1 MRFSLQREV
10 FLKPL
15 AQVVNVVERRQTLPV
30 LANLLVQVQ
39 GGLLSLTGTD
49 LEVEMVSRV
58 AVEDAEDGET
68 TIPAR
73 KLFEIVRALPDG
85 SRITIS
91 QSGERVSVQAGRSRF
106 TLSSLPPTDFPSL
119 DDVDATER
127 VQVPEAALKELIER
141 TAFAMAQ
148 QDVRYYLNG
157 LLFDLRESSLRCVAT
172 DGHRLAL
179 CEAGLEGTG
188 AMTKRQLIVPRKGVT
203 ELQRLLEGGDRILE
217 LEMGRGHL
225 RVKRDDVTF
234 TSKLIDGRFPDYEAV
249 VPIGADKEVR
259 IDRDVLRAA
268 LQRAAILSNEKY
280 RGVRMEVSP
289 GQLKISAHNPEQE
302 EAQEEVEA
310 DTRVDDLAVGF
321 NVGYVLDALGALK
334 DEQVILQLRDANSSA
349 LLREASNERCRHVIM
364 PLRL

>member
-30 LANLLVQVQ
+30 LANLLVQVKDGQ
-39 GGLLSLTGTD
+39 LSLTGTD
-49 LEVEMVSRV
+49 LEVEMIAR
-58 AVEDAEDGET
+58 ATVEDAQDGET

-85 SRITIS
+85 SRVTVS
-91 QSGERVSVQAGRSRF
+91 QTGDKVSVQAGRSRF
-106 TLSSLPPTDFPSL
+106 TLATLPANDFPS
-119 DDVDATER
+119 VDEVEATER
-127 VQVPEAALKELIER
+127 IAVPEATLKELIER

-157 LLFDLRESSLRCVAT
+157 LLFDLRDQTLRCVAT

-179 CEAGLEGTG
+179 CEAPLDQ
-188 AMTKRQLIVPRKGVT
+188 AVAAKRQIIVPRKGVT
-203 ELQRLLEGGDRILE
+203 ELQRLLEGGDRALE
-217 LEMGRGHL
+217 LEVGRSHI
-225 RVKRDDVTF
+225 RVKRDDVSF

-249 VPIGADKEVR
+249 IPIGADREVK
-259 IDRDVLRAA
+259 IDREVLRAA

-280 RGVRMEVSP
+280 RGVRVEISP
-289 GQLKISAHNPEQE
+289 GQLKINAHNPEQE

-310 DTRVDDLAVGF
+310 ETKIDGLAIGF
-321 NVGYVLDALGALK
+321 NVNYLMDALGALR
-334 DEQVILQLRDANSSA
+334 DEFIVIALRDANSSA
-349 LLREASNERCRHVIM
+349 LVREAGSEKCRHVVM

>member
-30 LANLLVQVQ
+30 LANLLVQVK
-39 GGLLSLTGTD
+39 GGQLSLTGTD
-49 LEVEMVSRV
+49 LEVEMVSRIGV
-58 AVEDAEDGET
+58 DDAQDGET

-85 SRITIS
+85 SKVTVS
-91 QSGERVSVQAGRSRF
+91 QSAEKITVQAGRSRF
-106 TLSSLPPTDFPSL
+106 TLASLPANDFPSI
-119 DDVDATER
+119 DEVEATER
-127 VQVPEAALKELIER
+127 VRVPEAALKELIER

-179 CEAGLEGTG
+179 CEAALEAG
-188 AMTKRQLIVPRKGVT
+188 ASTKRQIIVPRKGVT
-203 ELQRLLEGGDRILE
+203 ELQRLLEGGERELE
-217 LEMGRGHL
+217 LEMGRSHL

-249 VPIGADKEVR
+249 IPIGADKEVR
-259 IDRDVLRAA
+259 IDREVLRAS

-280 RGVRMEVSP
+280 RGVRIEVSP

-310 DTRVDDLAVGF
+310 ETRVSDLAVGF
-321 NVGYVLDALGALK
+321 NVNYLLDALTALR
-334 DEQVILQLRDANSSA
+334 DDNVVLALRDANSSA
-349 LLREASNERCRHVIM
+349 LVREASNERCRHVVM

>member
-30 LANLLVQVQ
+30 LANLLVQVSSGQ
-39 GGLLSLTGTD
+39 LSLTGTD
-49 LEVEMVSRV
+49 LEVEMVART
-58 AVEDAEDGET
+58 AVEDAQDGEV

-85 SRITIS
+85 SRVQVS
-91 QSGERVSVQAGRSRF
+91 QSGDKITVQAGRSRF
-106 TLSSLPPTDFPSL
+106 TLASLPANDFPSI
-119 DDVDATER
+119 DEVEATER
-127 VQVPEAALKELIER
+127 VQVAEASLKELIER

-157 LLFDLRESSLRCVAT
+157 LLLDLRETALRCVAT

-179 CEAGLEGTG
+179 CEATLDAGSG
-188 AMTKRQLIVPRKGVT
+188 AKRQIIVPRKGVQ
-203 ELQRLLEGGDRILE
+203 ELQRLLEGGDRTLE
-217 LEMGRGHL
+217 LELGRNHL

-234 TSKLIDGRFPDYEAV
+234 TSKLIDGKFPDYEAV
-249 VPIGADKEVR
+249 IPIGADRLVTVER
-259 IDRDVLRAA
+259 EALRAA

-280 RGVRMEVSP
+280 RGVRVEVSP
-289 GQLKISAHNPEQE
+289 GQLKINAHNPEQE
-302 EAQEEVEA
+302 EAQEDVEA
-310 DTRVDDLAVGF
+310 DTKVDSLAIGF
-321 NVGYVLDALGALK
+321 NVNYLLDALTALR
-334 DEQVILQLRDANSSA
+334 DESVVLQLRDANSSA
-349 LLREASNERCRHVIM
+349 LVREATSERCRHVVM

>member
-30 LANLLVQVQ
+30 LANLLVQVK
-39 GGLLSLTGTD
+39 GGQLSLTGTD
-49 LEVEMVSRV
+49 LEVEMVSRIGV
-58 AVEDAEDGET
+58 DDAQDGET

-85 SRITIS
+85 SKVTVSQTAEKIT
-91 QSGERVSVQAGRSRF
+91 VQAGRSRF
-106 TLSSLPPTDFPSL
+106 TLASLPANDFPSI
-119 DDVDATER
+119 DEVEATER
-127 VQVPEAALKELIER
+127 VRVAEASLKELIER

-179 CEAGLEGTG
+179 CEAALDGG
-188 AMTKRQLIVPRKGVT
+188 ANTKRQIIVPRKGVT
-203 ELQRLLEGGDRILE
+203 ELQRLLEGGERELE
-217 LEMGRGHL
+217 LEMGRSHL

-249 VPIGADKEVR
+249 IPIGADKEVR
-259 IDRDVLRAA
+259 IDREVLRAS

-280 RGVRMEVSP
+280 RGVRIEVSP

-310 DTRVDDLAVGF
+310 ETRVGDLAVGF
-321 NVGYVLDALGALK
+321 NVNYLMDALSALR
-334 DEQVILQLRDANSSA
+334 DETVVLALRDANSSA
-349 LLREASNERCRHVIM
+349 LVREASNERCRHVVM

>member
-30 LANLLVQVQ
+30 LANLLVQVGNGQ
-39 GGLLSLTGTD
+39 LALTGTD
-49 LEVEMVSRV
+49 LEVEMVART
-58 AVEDAEDGET
+58 AVEDAQDGEI

-85 SRITIS
+85 SKVQVS
-91 QSGERVSVQAGRSRF
+91 QSGDKVTVQAGRSRF
-106 TLSSLPPTDFPSL
+106 TLASLPANDFPSI
-119 DDVDATER
+119 DEVEATER
-127 VQVPEAALKELIER
+127 VQVAEASLKELIER

-157 LLFDLRESSLRCVAT
+157 LLLDLRDSALRCVAT

-179 CEAGLEGTG
+179 CEAPLDAGGG
-188 AMTKRQLIVPRKGVT
+188 AKRQIIVPRKGVQ
-203 ELQRLLEGGDRILE
+203 ELQRLLEGSDRVLE
-217 LEMGRGHL
+217 LELGRNHL

-234 TSKLIDGRFPDYEAV
+234 TSKLIDGKFPDYEAV
-249 VPIGADKEVR
+249 IPIGADRLVTVQREA
-259 IDRDVLRAA
+259 LRAA

-280 RGVRMEVSP
+280 RGVRVEVTP
-289 GQLKISAHNPEQE
+289 GQLKINAHNPEQE
-302 EAQEEVEA
+302 EAQEDVEA
-310 DTRVDDLAVGF
+310 DTKVDSLAIGF
-321 NVGYVLDALGALK
+321 NVNYLLDALSALR
-334 DEQVILQLRDANSSA
+334 DENVVLQLRDANSSA
-349 LLREASNERCRHVIM
+349 LVREAASERCRHVVM

>member
-10 FLKPL
+10 LLKPL

-30 LANLLVQVQ
+30 LANLLARVE
-39 GGLLSLTGTD
+39 GELLSLTGTD
-49 LEVEMVSRV
+49 LEVEMVARTKV
-58 AVEDAEDGET
+58 DDAEAGET

-85 SRITIS
+85 SKVTIT
-91 QSGERVSVQAGRSRF
+91 QVGDKVTVSAGRSRF
-106 TLSSLPPTDFPSL
+106 TLASLPANDFPAL
-119 DDVDATER
+119 DEVDATER
-127 VQVPEAALKELIER
+127 VRVGEASLKELIER

-157 LLFDLRESSLRCVAT
+157 LLFDLRDKALRCVAT

-179 CEAGLEGTG
+179 CEAVLEETVQ
-188 AMTKRQLIVPRKGVT
+188 TKRQIIVPRKGVL
-203 ELQRLLEGGDRILE
+203 ELQRLLEGGDRE
-217 LEMGRGHL
+217 LEMEMGRSHI

-249 VPIGADKEVR
+249 IPIGADREVKV
-259 IDRDVLRAA
+259 DREAFRAS

-280 RGVRMEVSP
+280 RGVRIEVSP
-289 GQLKISAHNPEQE
+289 GQLKINAHNPEQE
-302 EAQEEVEA
+302 EAQEEIEA
-310 DTRVDDLAVGF
+310 DTRVDSLVIGF
-321 NVGYVLDALGALK
+321 NVNYLLDALSALR
-334 DEQVILQLRDANSSA
+334 DEHVVIQLRDSNSSA
-349 LLREASNERCRHVIM
+349 LVREASSEKCRHVVM

>member
-30 LANLLVQVQ
+30 LANLLAQVKDGQ
-39 GGLLSLTGTD
+39 LSLTGTD

-58 AVEDAEDGET
+58 AVEDAQDGEI

-91 QSGERVSVQAGRSRF
+91 QGGDKVTVQAGRSRF
-106 TLSSLPPTDFPSL
+106 TLASLPANDFPSI
-119 DDVDATER
+119 DEMEATER
-127 VQVPEAALKELIER
+127 VRVTEATLKELIER

-157 LLFDLRESSLRCVAT
+157 LLFDLRETSLRCVAT

-179 CEAGLEGTG
+179 CEASYEGS
-188 AMTKRQLIVPRKGVT
+188 AQAKRQIIVPRKGVT
-203 ELQRLLEGGDRILE
+203 ELQRLLEGGDRELE
-217 LEMGRGHL
+217 LEMGRGHI

-249 VPIGADKEVR
+249 IPIGADKEIH
-259 IDRDVLRAA
+259 IDREVLRAS

-280 RGVRMEVSP
+280 RGVRIEVSP

-321 NVGYVLDALGALK
+321 NVNYLLDALSALRG
-334 DEQVILQLRDANSSA
+334 EQVVLALRDANSSA
-349 LLREASNERCRHVIM
+349 LLREAANDRCRHVVM

>member
-30 LANLLVQVQ
+30 LANLLVQVKSGQ
-39 GGLLSLTGTD
+39 LSLTGTD
-49 LEVEMVSRV
+49 LEVEMVSRI
-58 AVEDAEDGET
+58 AVDDAQDGET

-85 SRITIS
+85 SKVTVSQTAEKIT
-91 QSGERVSVQAGRSRF
+91 VQAGRSRF
-106 TLSSLPPTDFPSL
+106 TLASLPANDFPSI
-119 DDVDATER
+119 DEVEATER
-127 VQVPEAALKELIER
+127 VRVPEAALKELIER

-179 CEAGLEGTG
+179 CEAPLDGG
-188 AMTKRQLIVPRKGVT
+188 ASTKRQIIVPRKGVT
-203 ELQRLLEGGDRILE
+203 ELQRLLEGGEREVE
-217 LEMGRGHL
+217 LEMGRSHL

-249 VPIGADKEVR
+249 IPIGADKEVR
-259 IDRDVLRAA
+259 IDREVLRAS

-280 RGVRMEVSP
+280 RGVRIEVSP

-310 DTRVDDLAVGF
+310 DTRVSDLAVGF
-321 NVGYVLDALGALK
+321 NVNYLLDALSALR
-334 DEQVILQLRDANSSA
+334 DDSVVVALRDANSSA
-349 LLREASNERCRHVIM
+349 LVREASNERCRHVVM

>member
-10 FLKPL
+10 LLKPL

-30 LANLLVQVQ
+30 LANLLARVE
-39 GGLLSLTGTD
+39 GDLLSLTGTD
-49 LEVEMVSRV
+49 LEVEMVARTK
-58 AVEDAEDGET
+58 VEDAEAGET

-85 SRITIS
+85 SKVTIS
-91 QSGERVSVQAGRSRF
+91 QVGDKVTVSAGRSRF
-106 TLSSLPPTDFPSL
+106 TLASLPANDFPAL
-119 DDVDATER
+119 DEVDATER
-127 VQVPEAALKELIER
+127 VRVGEAGLKELIER

-157 LLFDLRESSLRCVAT
+157 LLFDLRDKALRCVAT

-179 CEAGLEGTG
+179 CEAVLEETVQ
-188 AMTKRQLIVPRKGVT
+188 TKRQIIVPRKGVL
-203 ELQRLLEGGDRILE
+203 ELQRLLEGGDRELE
-217 LEMGRGHL
+217 LEMGRSHI

-249 VPIGADKEVR
+249 IPIGADREVKV
-259 IDRDVLRAA
+259 DREAFRAS

-280 RGVRMEVSP
+280 RGVRIEVSP
-289 GQLKISAHNPEQE
+289 GQLKINAHNPEQE
-302 EAQEEVEA
+302 EAQEEIEA
-310 DTRVDDLAVGF
+310 ETRVDSLVIGF
-321 NVGYVLDALGALK
+321 NVNYLLDALSALR
-334 DEQVILQLRDANSSA
+334 DEHVVVQLRDSNSSA
-349 LLREASNERCRHVIM
+349 LVREASSEKCRHVVM

>member
-10 FLKPL
+10 LLKPL

-30 LANLLVQVQ
+30 LANLLAKVRDGQ
-39 GGLLSLTGTD
+39 LSLTGTD
-49 LEVEMVSRV
+49 LEVEMVSRTTV
-58 AVEDAEDGET
+58 DDAEDGEI

-85 SRITIS
+85 SKVTIS
-91 QSGERVSVQAGRSRF
+91 QNGDKVTVQAGRSRF
-106 TLSSLPPTDFPSL
+106 SLASLPANDFPSI
-119 DDVDATER
+119 DEFEATDR
-127 VQVPEAALKELIER
+127 VSVTEAGLKELIER

-157 LLFDLRESSLRCVAT
+157 LLFDLRDTTLRCVAT

-179 CEAGLEGTG
+179 CETSLDAGGG
-188 AMTKRQLIVPRKGVT
+188 GKRQIIVPRKGVQ
-203 ELQRLLEGGDRILE
+203 ELQRLLEGGDRMLE
-217 LEMGRGHL
+217 LELGKGHI

-234 TSKLIDGRFPDYEAV
+234 TSKLIDGKFPDYEAV
-249 VPIGADKEVR
+249 IPIGADREVK
-259 IDRDVLRAA
+259 IDREAFRAA
-268 LQRAAILSNEKY
+268 LQRASILSNEKY
-280 RGVRMEVSP
+280 RGVRVEVSP

-310 DTRVDDLAVGF
+310 DTRVDGLAIGF
-321 NVGYVLDALGALK
+321 NVNYLLDALSALR
-334 DEQVILQLRDANSSA
+334 DEYVLLMLRDANSSA
-349 LLREASNERCRHVIM
+349 LVRGADNQHARHVVM

>member
-10 FLKPL
+10 LLKPL

-30 LANLLVQVQ
+30 LANLLARVDGDV
-39 GGLLSLTGTD
+39 LSLTGTD
-49 LEVEMVSRV
+49 LEVEMVARTR
-58 AVEDAEDGET
+58 VEDAQPGEV

-85 SRITIS
+85 SKVTVS
-91 QSGERVSVQAGRSRF
+91 QSGDKITVQAGRSRF
-106 TLSSLPPTDFPSL
+106 TLASLPANDFPAL
-119 DDVDATER
+119 DEVDATER
-127 VQVPEAALKELIER
+127 VKVGEAALKELIER

-157 LLFDLRESSLRCVAT
+157 LLFDLRDKALRCVAT

-179 CEAGLEGTG
+179 CEADLDQPVQ
-188 AMTKRQLIVPRKGVT
+188 TKRQIIVPRKGVL
-203 ELQRLLEGGDRILE
+203 ELQRLLEGGDRELE
-217 LEMGRGHL
+217 LEMGRSHI

-249 VPIGADKEVR
+249 IPIGADREVR
-259 IDRDVLRAA
+259 IDREILRAA

-280 RGVRMEVSP
+280 RGVRVEVSP
-289 GQLKISAHNPEQE
+289 GQLRINAHNPEQE

-310 DTRVDDLAVGF
+310 DTRVDSLVIGF
-321 NVGYVLDALGALK
+321 NVNYLLDALSALR
-334 DEQVILQLRDANSSA
+334 EEHVVLQLRDANSSA
-349 LLREASNERCRHVIM
+349 LVREATGDRCRHVVM